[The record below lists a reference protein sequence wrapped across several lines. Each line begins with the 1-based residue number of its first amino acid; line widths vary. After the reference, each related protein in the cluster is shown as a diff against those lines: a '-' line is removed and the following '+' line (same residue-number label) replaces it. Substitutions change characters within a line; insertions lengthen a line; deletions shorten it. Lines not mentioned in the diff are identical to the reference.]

1 MMKKIF
7 FTLLSLFII
16 TASQAQILNP
26 VKFSYTA
33 VKKGNNQYEVRI
45 KAILDANWHIYSV
58 KNPDGGAEP
67 TVIKITGS
75 KAVGAPKE
83 VGKLQTVYDKE
94 FKTNQ
99 MFFENTVDFVQ
110 IVKATPGTKKIT
122 GSIEYMVCNDRQCL
136 PPKEIPFE
144 IAL

>member
-1 MMKKIF
+1 MKKIF
-7 FTLLSLFII
+7 FTLI
-16 TASQAQILNP
+16 TFCFVIASQAQILNP

-33 VKKGNNQYEVRI
+33 TKKGKDQYEVRI
-45 KAILDANWHIYSV
+45 KAILDAKWHIYSI

-75 KAVGAPKE
+75 KAIGEPKE
-83 VGKLQTVYDKE
+83 VGKLQTIYDKE

-110 IVKATPGTKKIT
+110 VIKANPGTKKIT

-136 PPKEIPFE
+136 PPKEVPFE
-144 IAL
+144 INL